1 MKVSIIGFK
10 NIKLNVSSFYDFKR
24 RKAAVKEPET
34 VKWLRKNIEKH
45 PDLTMIDI
53 GANVGG
59 YSLIACSMS
68 PKVRCISIEPFP
80 PTFLSLS
87 KNIILNNFSQ
97 RILPICAAVGK
108 TKKKSNQK
116 FKNFLKFNFNS
127 WVSGVAEHPNNS
139 KNSFLSPTI
148 DDDFIDSKIS
158 SKIILLK
165 IDIDGGERSV
175 LNSLSKIL
183 SNNLLVSILIECS
196 IENSVQVSEILSK
209 FNFSL
214 VNKEAKK
221 NNKELNLIFEKK

>member
-1 MKVSIIGFK
+1 MKVSLIGFK
-10 NIKLNVSSFYDFKR
+10 KIKLNVSSFYDFKR

-34 VKWLRKNIEKH
+34 VKWLRKNIKKY

-68 PKVRCISIEPFP
+68 PKVTCISIEPFP

-97 RILPICAAVGK
+97 RILPICAAVGS
-108 TKKKSNQK
+108 TEKKSNQK
-116 FKNFLKFNFNS
+116 FKNFLKFNFDR

-148 DDDFIDSKIS
+148 DDDFINSKIN
-158 SKIILLK
+158 SKTILLK
-165 IDIDGGERSV
+165 IDIDGGEISV

-183 SNNLLVSILIECS
+183 SNNFLKSILIECS
-196 IENSVQVSEILSK
+196 IKNSVQVTEILSK
-209 FNFSL
+209 FNFNI

-221 NNKELNLIFEKK
+221 NNKELNLIFEK